1 MEDVKKREAFYNP
14 DADKKW
20 NDNNKEHRRYLTDRT
35 SARRFIRTKATLADL
50 EELQA
55 LIEERKIQLEA
66 E

>member
-1 MEDVKKREAFYNP
+1 MEEVKKREAVYNP

-50 EELQA
+50 EELQKMM
-55 LIEERKIQLEA
+55 EERKATLNM
-66 E
+66 